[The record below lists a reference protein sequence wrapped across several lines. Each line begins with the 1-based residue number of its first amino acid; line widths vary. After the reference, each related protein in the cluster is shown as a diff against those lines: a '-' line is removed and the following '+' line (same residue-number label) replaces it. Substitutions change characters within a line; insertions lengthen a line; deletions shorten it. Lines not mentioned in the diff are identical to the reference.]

1 MTDNSTGTSTITL
14 STVTPV
20 YCGEKYLRTLVEHLD
35 KLRVSLDHPDSPLRL
50 IEAIFAD
57 DGSID
62 ESAEELRKLQTDYPW
77 VRVVTLSRNF
87 GQHGATVAGLLHS
100 SGDWIVTLDEDL
112 QHHPQHIMPLLRKAI
127 SASRDIVYAH
137 PVNDVHRSLFRD
149 LSSRQYK
156 KLLSYLSGNP
166 FVSSFNSFRVIRGSI
181 ARAAASVASHET
193 YLDVALGW
201 FTSRVS
207 TLSLPLVDHRY
218 VESGASGYSVRS
230 LLRHARRLFISSEIK
245 ALRLGGVVGLISIL
259 ASCLLTL
266 YVLYSMIWKSV
277 QGWSSIMI
285 AITFFGG
292 TACLLSA
299 VTIEYLSVL
308 LVRAQGKPTFFVVD
322 RESDERIR
330 GWFQTLEQR

>member
-1 MTDNSTGTSTITL
+1 MAYNSAGIPIIAL

-20 YCGEKYLRTLVEHLD
+20 YSGEKYLRTLVEHLD
-35 KLRVSLDHPDSPLRL
+35 TLRVSLDCADSPLRL

-62 ESAEELRKLQTDYPW
+62 ASAEELRKLQAEYPW

-87 GQHGATVAGLLHS
+87 GQHAATVAGLLHS

-112 QHHPQHIMPLLRKAI
+112 QHHPQHIMPLLRNAI
-127 SASRDIVYAH
+127 TASRDIVYAH
-137 PVNDVHRSLFRD
+137 PMGDVHRSLFRD
-149 LSSRQYK
+149 LSSKQYK
-156 KLLSYLSGNP
+156 KFLSYLSGNP

-201 FTSRVS
+201 FTSRVG
-207 TLSLPLVDHRY
+207 TLSLPLVDQRY
-218 VESGASGYSVRS
+218 VESGSSGYSVRS

-266 YVLYSMIWKSV
+266 YVLLSMSWRSI
-277 QGWSSIMI
+277 QGWSSLMI

-292 TACLLSA
+292 AANRHSLQSIAKATS
-299 VTIEYLSVL
+299 
-308 LVRAQGKPTFFVVD
+308 
-322 RESDERIR
+322 ESEVGFRPRNHDD
-330 GWFQTLEQR
+330 LA